1 MLFSHDGL
9 HVHFSNKQTYMV
21 FDRGL
26 CQYISKVS
34 IIMLFLRKM
43 RIEDTKKKEAYNQ
56 EDEISEQRLQSH
68 KTEQN
73 G

>member
-1 MLFSHDGL
+1 
-9 HVHFSNKQTYMV
+9 
-21 FDRGL
+21 
-26 CQYISKVS
+26 
-34 IIMLFLRKM
+34 M